1 MSARLGL
8 GRRTIALLLLVGLAP
23 GVVVAASF
31 QPIWARDGI
40 VVSSVRPAAA
50 AGAEVLRRGGNAV
63 DAAVATS
70 FAASVAH
77 PFSSGLGGGLFAVV
91 YLAEDG
97 ESAALDAR
105 EVAPAAVDVAV
116 YAENPELIKR
126 GPLAVGVPGYV
137 QGVHALH
144 SRFGSRPWAELI
156 EPAIELAEQGVEVS
170 VWHRRMTSWVAPRL
184 ADYPETARIQLDGG
198 QGPALGWKL
207 VQKDLARTLRRI
219 QKHGGEA
226 LATGP
231 LAEKIAKATNGAVSV
246 ADLAGYEVKW
256 REPIAGEYRGHRII
270 SMPPPSSGGVLLVE
284 MLNILEPFDLD
295 ELGHGSSDYVH
306 LLGETM
312 KLAFADRARHLGDP
326 DFYPVPV
333 EQLTS
338 KAYAAEISKR
348 IRNDRL
354 ISVPDGPQA
363 PDDHGTTHISIMD
376 GAGNAVALTQTINSV
391 FGSLITVPGTGIVLN
406 NEMDDFSIAP
416 AMPNEW
422 QAVGAEAN
430 AIKPGKR
437 PLSSMTPT
445 IVLKDGRAVMALGSP
460 MGTMIISS
468 VMHALIN
475 VIDFG
480 MNPQQAVMAPRFH
493 HQWRPETLFLEPDF
507 PRDVRAKL
515 EALGHVLAERA
526 TMGATQM
533 ALFDPETCYFWA
545 GVDGRRDSGAAALN
559 LGADSP
565 RRAACL
571 TAALI
576 SRNP

>member
-1 MSARLGL
+1 MSARIG
-8 GRRTIALLLLVGLAP
+8 GRAAALLVSLWLLP
-23 GVVVAASF
+23 GIGGAAAF
-31 QPIWARDGI
+31 DPIWARDGI

-77 PFSSGLGGGLFAVV
+77 PFSSGLGGGLFTVV

-97 ESAALDAR
+97 QSAALDAR
-105 EVAPAAVDVAV
+105 EVAPKGVDPAA
-116 YAENPELIKR
+116 YAANPDSIKR
-126 GPLAVGVPGYV
+126 GPGSVAVPGYV
-137 QGVHALH
+137 QGVYALH
-144 SRFGSRPWAELI
+144 QRYGSRPWAELI
-156 EPAIELAEQGVEVS
+156 EPAIRLAEEGVEVG
-170 VWHRRMTSWVAPRL
+170 VWHRRMASWVAPRL
-184 ADYPETARIQLDGG
+184 AEYPETARIQLDRG
-198 QGPALGWKL
+198 QGPPLGWKL
-207 VQKDLARTLRRI
+207 VQKDLAKTLKRI

-226 LATGP
+226 LARGP
-231 LAEKIAKATNGAVSV
+231 IAAKIAAATDGAISTD
-246 ADLAGYEVKW
+246 DLAGYRVKW
-256 REPIAGEYRGHRII
+256 RAPVTGDYRGHRIV

-284 MLNILEPFDLD
+284 MLNVLEPFDLKG
-295 ELGHGSSDYVH
+295 LGHSSGDYLH

-333 EQLTS
+333 AELTS
-338 KAYAAEISKR
+338 KAYAAEIAKR
-348 IRNDRL
+348 IR
-354 ISVPDGPQA
+354 PDGTLSIPAGPQA
-363 PDDHGTTHISIMD
+363 PDDHGTTHISVMD

-416 AMPNEW
+416 ELPNEW
-422 QAVGAEAN
+422 EAVGAEAN

-445 IVLKDGRAVMALGSP
+445 IVVKDGRATMALGSP

-468 VMHALIN
+468 VLQTMIN

-480 MNPQQAVMAPRFH
+480 MDPQQAVMAPRVH

-507 PRDVRAKL
+507 PRDVRARL
-515 EALGHVLAERA
+515 ESLGHTLAERGA
-526 TMGATQM
+526 MGATQL
-533 ALFDPETCYFWA
+533 ALFSPEDCYFWA
-545 GVDGRRDSGAAALN
+545 GVDGRRDSGAAAVN
-559 LGADSP
+559 LRADSP

-571 TAALI
+571 A
-576 SRNP
+576 R